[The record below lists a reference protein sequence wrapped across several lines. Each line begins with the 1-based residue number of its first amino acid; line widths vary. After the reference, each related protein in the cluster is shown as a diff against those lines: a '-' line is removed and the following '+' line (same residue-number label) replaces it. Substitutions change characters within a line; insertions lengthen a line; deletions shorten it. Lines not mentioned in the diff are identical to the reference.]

1 MSDFKEI
8 SNFDI
13 LNILGKKNISI
24 NGIFSK
30 DLLPKLKKGFYIIN
44 LEKSDQGNGTHW
56 TTLYYDD
63 DNNFYMD
70 SFGSPAPIEIQKHLK
85 DYFYNDKQIQNINS
99 EACGYYCICF
109 IEYFTKNKINKD
121 EFQKFLNIFKT
132 NSKHNYLI
140 LKNLIFNKSTK
151 NI

>member
-1 MSDFKEI
+1 MSDLKEL

-13 LNILGKKNISI
+13 LNILDKKNISI

-30 DLLPKLKKGFYIIN
+30 DLLPKLQKGFYIIN
-44 LEKSDQGNGTHW
+44 LENHNEGNGTHW
-56 TTLYYDD
+56 TILYFDN

-70 SFGSPAPIEIQKHLK
+70 SFGSPAPLEIQKHLK

-99 EACGYYCICF
+99 TACGYYCIYF
-109 IEYFTKNKINKD
+109 IEYFTKNKINKN
-121 EFQKFLNIFKT
+121 EFQNFLNIFKT
-132 NSKHNYLI
+132 NSKHNDLI
-140 LKNLIFNKSTK
+140 LNNLIFTKSIK